1 MHSSSR
7 VPRFKIQT
15 CVPCWTTLP
24 LPISIFSSIDGRST
38 PTPVPLGYLIAEG
51 LSFISTEVL
60 IILTSSASSL
70 AAITT
75 KFGKV
80 DK

>member
-1 MHSSSR
+1 MTDLLQLDIH
-7 VPRFKIQT
+7 
-15 CVPCWTTLP
+15 
-24 LPISIFSSIDGRST
+24 
-38 PTPVPLGYLIAEG
+38 GYLIAEG